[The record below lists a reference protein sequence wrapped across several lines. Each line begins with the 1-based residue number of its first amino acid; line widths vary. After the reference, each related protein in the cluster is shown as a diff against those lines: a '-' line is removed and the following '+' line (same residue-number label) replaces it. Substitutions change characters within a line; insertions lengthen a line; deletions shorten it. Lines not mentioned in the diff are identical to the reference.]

1 MPPEVRRARNALWA
15 TFVVM
20 GVGAMS
26 WTPRIPEIKDAL
38 GLSSTGLGVVLFLN
52 STGALI
58 GAHQSGRIIHRLG
71 TRRTAALG
79 GLGLMAPTA
88 GIGSAPDAPTLVVL
102 LAASSFAYAVLDVAV
117 NTQALAIERLS
128 GRRYLSSFHGCWS
141 VGMLI
146 VTLFG
151 AAVARATSP
160 GTNLLAVG
168 VVGAALHLAIV
179 RRLLDPA
186 HDRLPEDA
194 PASPTGPP
202 TDTATGPTATGPT
215 ATGPATHLPLF
226 ARGTLPLWLLG
237 AGIVTCLIPEA
248 SVGNWGALLLTEA
261 LDAPP
266 GTSASVL
273 ISFAVAMAVG
283 RLVGDRLL
291 ARGAERTVRACGL
304 GGAAGLA
311 AGLVAALALSP
322 ARPTAALV
330 AINAGFAVAGFAIG
344 PMIPAYIAAAGAQP
358 GIAPAAGIA
367 RLNLIGLSGF
377 FIGPITIGVLADA
390 TSLSAAWVFPAA
402 TLAVSGLL
410 APTVR
415 PRPAPT
421 RAPTPAPTR

>member
-15 TFVVM
+15 AFVVM

-26 WTPRIPEIKDAL
+26 WTPRIPEITDAL
-38 GLSSTGLGVVLFLN
+38 DLSSTGLGVVLFLN
-52 STGALI
+52 SVGALV

-71 TRRTAALG
+71 TRRTATLG

-88 GIGSAPDAPTLVVL
+88 GVGFAPDAPTLVAL

-160 GTNLLAVG
+160 GANLLAVG

-186 HDRLPEDA
+186 HDRLPEEA
-194 PASPTGPP
+194 TPP
-202 TDTATGPTATGPT
+202 GATGPTDGATG
-215 ATGPATHLPLF
+215 AATHLPLF

-261 LDAPP
+261 LDARP
-266 GTSASVL
+266 GTNASVL
-273 ISFAVAMAVG
+273 IAFAVAMAVG

-322 ARPTAALV
+322 ARPAAALL
-330 AINAGFAVAGFAIG
+330 AINAGFALAGFAIG

-377 FIGPITIGVLADA
+377 FVGPITIGLLADA
-390 TSLSAAWVFPAA
+390 TSLAAAWAFPVA
-402 TLAVSGLL
+402 TLAISGLL

-415 PRPAPT
+415 PRPTPTPSTAPRAQTPDPT
-421 RAPTPAPTR
+421 R